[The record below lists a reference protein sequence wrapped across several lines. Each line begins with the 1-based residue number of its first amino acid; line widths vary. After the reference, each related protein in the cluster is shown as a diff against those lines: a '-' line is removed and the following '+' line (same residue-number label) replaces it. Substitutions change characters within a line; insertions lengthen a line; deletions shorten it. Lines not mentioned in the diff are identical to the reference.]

1 MPQNR
6 HNKSKNSPAIEKE
19 RKAKKAVL
27 SIPVGGL
34 SKKAILYL
42 WGRHFMPKSTVVLVF
57 FGHIFLF
64 E

>member
-1 MPQNR
+1 MIELQCTCR
-6 HNKSKNSPAIEKE
+6 RTVITRSKNSPAIEKE

-42 WGRHFMPKSTVVLVF
+42 
-57 FGHIFLF
+57 
-64 E
+64 

>member
-1 MPQNR
+1 VAFSENLNYREMSMIELQCTCR
-6 HNKSKNSPAIEKE
+6 RTVITRSKNSPAIEKE

-42 WGRHFMPKSTVVLVF
+42 
-57 FGHIFLF
+57 
-64 E
+64 